1 MDDIFSYLSQISII
15 LGLALI
21 NGIFA
26 AAEYAIVSAS
36 ETRLRSSEKGS
47 RRGRSAALWLIDRL
61 DNSLSATQMG
71 ITVSTLLLG
80 WFATRFALSKSSG
93 LLMSLLPDASPDIIL
108 LVSMFFGFLAV
119 VLCHVGLGELVA
131 KSIALRYP
139 EQTLRVLAGP
149 LFLFVQLCRPF
160 SFLSVALA
168 NLVLRPMGTSVP
180 ATNDRVQSIADLSA
194 LVSHGGET
202 GAFDEDEHNM
212 LRGVVGFSETV
223 AREVMTPRTDLASI
237 EADASLPE
245 VLRTIVDSGY
255 SRFPVRGSDIDDIKG
270 ILLVKDLL
278 PTLAKGGNADS
289 ARFSLNRVLRE
300 PYFIPGAKPIDDL
313 LNEFKR
319 RKLHMAIVLDEHGGV
334 DGVVTLEDLLEEIVG
349 DIYDESD
356 IPETD
361 ASYGEDGS
369 LIVDGGI
376 LVTDLNERF
385 GLSIPEGE
393 YDTIAG
399 FIFTSLGRI
408 PERGDYLWIS
418 QDGVTSQA
426 YDENGAIVGEG
437 EENNEE
443 SNGSSSSGGSGDT
456 ASQVMD
462 FIPETRVVVE
472 KMEAHRIESVRIET
486 LDSSE
491 ESETQSE
498 DQASIL
504 VKAESH

>member
-1 MDDIFSYLSQISII
+1 MDDIFSYVTQITTI
-15 LGLALI
+15 LGLALA

-36 ETRLRSSEKGS
+36 EARLRSSEDGS
-47 RRGRSAALWLIDRL
+47 RRRTKAALWLIDRL
-61 DNSLSATQMG
+61 DRSLSATQVG

-80 WFATRFALSKSSG
+80 WVATRLALSKSTG
-93 LLMSLLPDASPDIIL
+93 LLIHVVPNAEPNTVIVLSMLLGL
-108 LVSMFFGFLAV
+108 GAV

-160 SFLSVALA
+160 SFVSVGLA
-168 NLVLRPMGTSVP
+168 NLVLRPFGTSVP
-180 ATNDRVQSIADLSA
+180 ATFDRVQSIADLSA

-237 EADASLPE
+237 EAEASLPE
-245 VLRTIVDSGY
+245 VLRTIVDSGF

-278 PTLAKGGNADS
+278 PTLAKGQGADNS
-289 ARFSLNRVLRE
+289 RFVLERVLRE
-300 PYFIPGAKPIDDL
+300 PYFIPGTKPIDDL
-313 LNEFKR
+313 LNEFKQ

-361 ASYGEDGS
+361 ASYGEDGA
-369 LIVDGGI
+369 LVVDGGI

-385 GLSIPEGE
+385 GFTIPEGH

-408 PERGDYLWIS
+408 PERGDYVWIS
-418 QDGVTSQA
+418 ADGEISQL
-426 YDENGAIVGEG
+426 YDENGVLLALPDENTREG
-437 EENNEE
+437 GGLSENGNNAD
-443 SNGSSSSGGSGDT
+443 S
-456 ASQVMD
+456 ASQVTD
-462 FIPETRVVVE
+462 FIPEIRVVVD
-472 KMEAHRIESVRIET
+472 KMEAHRIESVRMER
-486 LDSSE
+486 LESDEQSE
-491 ESETQSE
+491 PQSEYEASHLGKAETQ
-498 DQASIL
+498 
-504 VKAESH
+504 